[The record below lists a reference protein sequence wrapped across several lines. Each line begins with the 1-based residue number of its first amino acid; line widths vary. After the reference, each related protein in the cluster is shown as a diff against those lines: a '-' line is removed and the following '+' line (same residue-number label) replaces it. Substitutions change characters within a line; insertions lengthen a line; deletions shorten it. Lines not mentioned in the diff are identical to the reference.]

1 MDAKDVCQPVEKP
14 RAGTESGEAC
24 GRQGARSEDGSAG
37 CYRRTLRARLPRVQ
51 EGIAAAAERS
61 GRDASAVRVVT
72 VTKGHPPCAVE
83 VAVAAGLRDLGE
95 NRVEEL
101 EEKVPLMDDAAVR
114 WHMIGHVQ
122 RRKAGRAARLA
133 ALVHSVDSLR
143 LAERLSRFGEA
154 AGRRISV
161 LVQVNAS
168 GEAAKGGFPAAAALD
183 GIGKVAELGGL
194 RVLGLMTMA
203 PFTGDEAVVRTVFAK
218 TRAVMEAAA
227 GISGVEGCEL
237 SMGMSNDYGLAV
249 EEGSTMVRLGTTLLG
264 PRP

>member
-1 MDAKDVCQPVEKP
+1 MHDRVA
-14 RAGTESGEAC
+14 A
-24 GRQGARSEDGSAG
+24 
-37 CYRRTLRARLPRVQ
+37 YRLTLRERLPRVR
-51 EGIAAAAERS
+51 ERIAAAAARS
-61 GRDASAVRVVT
+61 GRDLSSVRVVA
-72 VTKGHPPCAVE
+72 VTKGHPPGAVE
-83 VAVAAGLRDLGE
+83 AAVEAGLRDLGE

-101 EEKVPLMDDAAVR
+101 ERRASLPGDAAVR

-154 AGRRISV
+154 KGRRVPV

-168 GEAAKGGFPAAAALD
+168 GEPTKGGFPAAAAPD
-183 GIGKVAELGGL
+183 GIGRVAELRGL

-203 PFTGDEAVVRTVFAK
+203 PFTGDEGVLRRVFAK

-227 GISGVEGCEL
+227 EISGVEGCEL
-237 SMGMSNDYGLAV
+237 SMGMSNDYRPAV
-249 EEGSTMVRLGTTLLG
+249 EEGSTMVRLGTCLLG
-264 PRP
+264 ARP

>member
-1 MDAKDVCQPVEKP
+1 MQ
-14 RAGTESGEAC
+14 TEGN
-24 GRQGARSEDGSAG
+24 GRQGG
-37 CYRRTLRARLPRVQ
+37 CYQRTLRERLPRVR
-51 EGIAAAAERS
+51 ERIAVAAERS
-61 GRDASAVRVVT
+61 GRSPSSVRIVT
-72 VTKGHPPCAVE
+72 VTKGHPLGAVGAAVE
-83 VAVAAGLRDLGE
+83 AGLRDLGE

-101 EEKVPLMDDAAVR
+101 EEKVPLLGDIAVK

-154 AGRRISV
+154 AGRRIPV

-168 GEAAKGGFPAAAALD
+168 GEATKGGLPAAAALD
-183 GIGKVAELGGL
+183 GIGRVAELGGL

-203 PFTGDEAVVRTVFAK
+203 PFTDDEAVLRSVFAT

-227 GISGVEGCEL
+227 GISGVEGGEL
-237 SMGMSNDYGLAV
+237 SMGMSSDYGPAV

-264 PRP
+264 ARP

>member
-1 MDAKDVCQPVEKP
+1 MDD
-14 RAGTESGEAC
+14 RESYE
-24 GRQGARSEDGSAG
+24 
-37 CYRRTLRARLPRVQ
+37 RTLRDRLPRVR
-51 EGIAAAAERS
+51 ERIAAAAARS
-61 GRDASAVRVVT
+61 GRDPSAVRIVT
-72 VTKGHPPCAVE
+72 VTKGHAMGAVRA
-83 VAVAAGLRDLGE
+83 AVAAGLRDLGE
-95 NRVEEL
+95 NRIEEL
-101 EEKVPLMDDAAVR
+101 EEKVSVPGDAAVR

-154 AGRRISV
+154 QGRRIPV

-168 GEAAKGGFPAAAALD
+168 GEATKGGFPAAAALD
-183 GIGKVAELGGL
+183 GIGRVAELGGL

-203 PFTGDEAVVRTVFAK
+203 PLTGDEAVLRRVFAK
-218 TRAVMEAAA
+218 TRAVIEAAA
-227 GISGVEGCEL
+227 AVPGVEGREL
-237 SMGMSNDYGLAV
+237 SMGMSNDYGPAV

>member
-1 MDAKDVCQPVEKP
+1 MGAEADGR
-14 RAGTESGEAC
+14 RA
-24 GRQGARSEDGSAG
+24 R
-37 CYRRTLRARLPRVQ
+37 CYRQELRERLPRVR
-51 EGIAAAAERS
+51 ERIAAAAERS
-61 GRDASAVRVVT
+61 GRDPSSVRIVA
-72 VTKGHPPCAVE
+72 VTKGHPPGAVE
-83 VAVAAGLRDLGE
+83 AAVRAGLRDLGE

-101 EEKVPLMDDAAVR
+101 EGKVPLVAEGEVR

-143 LAERLSRFGEA
+143 LARKLSRFGEE
-154 AGRRISV
+154 AGRRVPV

-168 GEAAKGGFPAAAALD
+168 GEATKGGFTATAAVD
-183 GIGKVAELGGL
+183 GIGRVAELEGL

-203 PFTGDEAVVRTVFAK
+203 PFTGDEAALRRVFAK

-227 GISGVEGCEL
+227 GISGVEGREL
-237 SMGMSNDYGLAV
+237 SMGMSNDYGVAV

-264 PRP
+264 ARP